1 MHGSRRG
8 RREVTRFPRC
18 LHLSLKHAVT
28 MRNPL
33 KVNKAGSTICLIC
46 LNLVISTTPHKCP
59 SHVSTGYLRAV
70 SLWITLKLSNFA
82 HCILQSNDRS
92 ILNTLTTILILYLG
106 LHIFHGSCPLL
117 HVETIMDTANS
128 LGASGSSGGSYFE
141 INSQVFRRQLGGFF
155 GIPCYTV
162 PFI

>member
-8 RREVTRFPRC
+8 RREVTRFPRFFTC
-18 LHLSLKHAVT
+18 LTQACCHDAEPSKSQQGWLNNLSHLPQPC
-28 MRNPL
+28 N
-33 KVNKAGSTICLIC
+33 
-46 LNLVISTTPHKCP
+46 LNHKCP

-117 HVETIMDTANS
+117 HVETIMDTANP
-128 LGASGSSGGSYFE
+128 LGASGSSGSSYFE

>member
-1 MHGSRRG
+1 MARDVGGEKWLDFLDVS
-8 RREVTRFPRC
+8 
-18 LHLSLKHAVT
+18 HLSLKHAVT

-46 LNLVISTTPHKCP
+46 LNLVISTTQMPQPCKYRLPTCCLTVDY
-59 SHVSTGYLRAV
+59 SKIEQFRS
-70 SLWITLKLSNFA
+70 
-82 HCILQSNDRS
+82 S

-117 HVETIMDTANS
+117 HVETIMDTANP
-128 LGASGSSGGSYFE
+128 LGASGSSGSSYFE